1 MKAKVVVRQDS
12 FTSFTDPSRSTLETE
27 NKKSPSLKTKE
38 ANKNDQFYKNN
49 PQIKSDKLPKHV
61 DRRIAFQGPRIITK
75 RFTQVRCVNIGQLV
89 SSTHFNVLEVALML
103 EIFSCLTQRN
113 SKPMEMTQYLENTVL
128 RQFLIEN
135 FCITDEN
142 ALLYVVTTIS
152 NFKAYT
158 SPTDFVQ
165 NFSTYLRGNL
175 RERAEFVFKTFDKDR
190 NGYLTKMVE
199 FMNLMTDIFDVNIA
213 ADNPSTDP
221 EQPLRETIEYLMKK
235 FDKNKRGEISFEDF
249 FEAIQEEPL
258 LMECCFSVFPSAQVS
273 NTFQTIFLYPYS
285 KANAHSLCCW
295 YYDLIFDLLTLSIKF
310 ICQTAAFYIQGITIW

>member
-1 MKAKVVVRQDS
+1 MKAKLVVRQDS
-12 FTSFTDPSRSTLETE
+12 FTSSDLPRSILENEKRKAPS
-27 NKKSPSLKTKE
+27 PKTKE
-38 ANKNDQFYKNN
+38 VKKNDQFYKNN
-49 PQIKSDKLPKHV
+49 PQIASDELPKHV
-61 DRRIAFQGPRIITK
+61 NRTTKVQVPRIFMK
-75 RFTQVRCVNIGQLV
+75 HFTQVRCVNFGQLV

-113 SKPMEMTQYLENTVL
+113 SKPTKMTQYLENNVL

-152 NFKAYT
+152 NFKMHT

-213 ADNPSTDP
+213 ADNPSVDP
-221 EQPLRETIEYLMKK
+221 DQPVRETIEYLMKK
-235 FDKNKRGEISFEDF
+235 FDKKKKGEISFEDF

-285 KANAHSLCCW
+285 TANVHSLCC
-295 YYDLIFDLLTLSIKF
+295 
-310 ICQTAAFYIQGITIW
+310 